1 MLYAVIMAGGSGTRF
16 WPRSRKKVP
25 KHHLAIAGS
34 DSMIRQTYERLEGEV
49 PPERILVVTVEE
61 QAAATREHLPELP
74 EQNIIAEPE
83 PRNTAAAVGLGAV
96 HVMARGPDST
106 MLVVT
111 ADHVIKPK
119 EIFWEN
125 VRAAVELASDGES
138 LVIFGIRP
146 AWGNPGFGYIHRGD
160 PVGEFDGVR
169 CFAIRKFEE
178 KPPAETA
185 AKWVETGEY
194 YWNSG
199 MFVWQTSTIL
209 TELERCAPEIYSEIS
224 KIRDAIGSPE
234 ESQVT
239 SDIYG
244 RIPKQPID
252 RAVMEKAPSVKV
264 VEATFDW
271 DDVGSWNSL
280 PNHRQQDASGNTVL
294 AEHRGIRTAN
304 CIIAGE
310 PQHLIATIGVSDLV
324 IVQTPDATLVCRR
337 DEVEDIKQIVEQLGL
352 EGLEEYL

>member
-1 MLYAVIMAGGSGTRF
+1 MLYALIMAGGSGTRF
-16 WPRSRKKVP
+16 WPRSRKKIP
-25 KHHLAIAGS
+25 KHHLAIAGPGT
-34 DSMIRQTYERLEGEV
+34 MIRQTYERLEGEV
-49 PPERILVVTVEE
+49 PPEQILVVTVRE
-61 QAAATREHLPELP
+61 QADATREQLPELP

-96 HVMARGPDST
+96 HVAERCPDST

-119 EIFWEN
+119 GTYWKN
-125 VRAAVELASDGES
+125 VRAAVELACDGES
-138 LVIFGIRP
+138 LVVFGIKP
-146 AWGNPGFGYIHRGD
+146 AWGNPGFGYIHRGESA
-160 PVGEFDGVR
+160 GEHEGVR
-169 CFAIRKFEE
+169 CFAVRQFEE

-199 MFVWQTSTIL
+199 MFVWQTATIL
-209 TELERCAPEIYSEIS
+209 TELERYAPEIFSEIS
-224 KIRDAIGSPE
+224 RIRDAIGSPQE
-234 ESQVT
+234 NQVT

-244 RIPKQPID
+244 GIPKQPID
-252 RAVMEKAPSVKV
+252 KAVMEKAPSVKV
-264 VEATFDW
+264 VDATFDW

-280 PNHRQQDASGNTVL
+280 PNHHQQDEDGNTAL
-294 AEHRGIRTAN
+294 AAHRGIRTSN

-310 PQHLIATIGVSDLV
+310 PKHLISTIGVSDLV
-324 IVQTPDATLVCRR
+324 IVQTADVTLVCRR
-337 DEVEDIKQIVEQLGL
+337 DEVEDIKQVVEQLGQ